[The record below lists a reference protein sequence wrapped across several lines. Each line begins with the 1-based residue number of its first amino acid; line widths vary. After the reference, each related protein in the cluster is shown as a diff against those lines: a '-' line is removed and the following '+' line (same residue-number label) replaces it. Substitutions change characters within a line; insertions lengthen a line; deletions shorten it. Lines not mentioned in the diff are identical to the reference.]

1 MISIK
6 KNVGNWENRDEKG
19 NLGREIFF
27 LGGRN
32 VVFHFRYLELDDYKS
47 LIEFAGRKG
56 KQWLVFGSVI

>member
-1 MISIK
+1 MILIK

-32 VVFHFRYLELDDYKS
+32 VVFYFRYLELDDYKS
-47 LIEFAGRKG
+47 FIEFVGRKG
-56 KQWLVFGSVI
+56 K